1 MRAIFLIMALVI
13 LALMKKITLSFCLTV
28 TFLALS
34 LAGAQDM
41 KLAYVFPSRLF
52 AANPAGQEAA
62 SLMKQRD
69 DELGPLVQELQSL
82 QAKAETAEGL
92 SDDERARA
100 NLLVRT
106 VQQTQARY
114 TDDIRQAAAPA
125 EAAINAA
132 ISAVAKAGGYTLV
145 LDAELAGAG
154 GSSPFIY
161 VDTDLIPDI
170 TDEVVAQLQG
180 Q

>member
-1 MRAIFLIMALVI
+1 MVLVI
-13 LALMKKITLSFCLTV
+13 LALMKKTFSYLCLT
-28 TFLALS
+28 FLVS
-34 LAGAQDM
+34 LISLGSAQDGL
-41 KLAYVFPSRLF
+41 KLAYVYPSQLF

-62 SLMKQRD
+62 ALMQQRD
-69 DELGPLVQELQSL
+69 EELGPLVQELQAL
-82 QAKAETAEGL
+82 QSKAETAEGL
-92 SDDERARA
+92 SADERARA

-132 ISAVAKAGGYTLV
+132 INSVAKAGGYMLV

-161 VDTDLIPDI
+161 VDTDIIPDI
-170 TDEVVAQLQG
+170 TAEVVAQLQG
-180 Q
+180 R

>member
-1 MRAIFLIMALVI
+1 
-13 LALMKKITLSFCLTV
+13 MKKLTLYTCLAFA
-28 TFLALS
+28 FLTLPFS
-34 LAGAQDM
+34 SAQDGAL
-41 KLAYVFPSRLF
+41 KLAYVFPSQLF

-62 SLMKQRD
+62 ALMKQRD
-69 DELGPLVQELQSL
+69 DELAPLVQELQGL
-82 QAKAETAEGL
+82 QSKAETAEGL
-92 SDDERARA
+92 TADERARA

-114 TDDIRQAAAPA
+114 TEDIRQAAAPA
-125 EAAINAA
+125 EAAINEA
-132 ISAVAKAGGYTLV
+132 IRAVAKAGGYTLV

-161 VDTDLIPDI
+161 VDTNLIPDI
-170 TDEVVAQLQG
+170 TDKVVAQLQG

>member
-1 MRAIFLIMALVI
+1 MGLVI
-13 LALMKKITLSFCLTV
+13 LVPMKKTTLYFCLTV
-28 TFLALS
+28 TFLTLS

-41 KLAYVFPSRLF
+41 KLAYVFPSQLF

-62 SLMKQRD
+62 TLMQQRD
-69 DELGPLVQELQSL
+69 EELGPLVQELQGL
-82 QAKAETAEGL
+82 QSKAETAEGL
-92 SDDERARA
+92 TADERARA

-114 TDDIRQAAAPA
+114 TEDIRQAAAPA

-145 LDAELAGAG
+145 LDAELTGAG

-161 VDTDLIPDI
+161 VDTDIIPDI
-170 TDEVVAQLQG
+170 TAEVVARLQG